1 MMALVMTLSLVPA
14 TVWASDISMGG
25 SGSVGGGQDG
35 NTSGGVYDDGSSIGG
50 IGTGIGGG
58 VYSGVGANSGAV
70 AEVTDYKGNPTKYT
84 TIEAAFGAFQYEGT
98 VKLLQNVTLN
108 DTNDYGIILSGD
120 GTISDAISGKL
131 TLDLNGKT
139 ISQKTG
145 ITRWDNLKSV
155 FYVGR
160 GCTLTIQDS
169 SVAGGGKILQPNGGV
184 AVTCAE
190 GGAVVVESGIIE
202 QTGVNGGI
210 NSNCAIAGLSGTVTI
225 KGGEFRGG
233 QMGVGILSGGMLNVT
248 ATGKPTFHGETYGLQ
263 IYSGGS
269 ATLSG
274 GTYTGGSGG
283 ILRQDGGKVTELLD
297 SGYHYEDSA
306 GNVITPEGS
315 SVPSGTVVVETV
327 GQVDYISADG
337 NAANQIGCKDV
348 TKETTALE
356 SGKWYVVRENVTVSS
371 LAVSGTV
378 NLILC
383 DDATLTVE
391 GVFAVPENATLN
403 VYWQTKGTGK
413 VTAKSISGTAKVSAP
428 AGGMKP
434 LDESSTTIEKCLA
447 HVWEYSEGGDGFHFK
462 TCKLCETRVQENC
475 SVTTWAPDESNLTY
489 HVGRCVCGATPR
501 GTHTYGT
508 KPNDDGLTHTEKCIV
523 CGYMGKTD
531 NHVFDDL
538 KDHEVDGV
546 TCEYYRCSGCSA
558 VKVAEYGGTGY
569 AVLQAAVDAAAKAES
584 GRIELQD
591 YLNESVTITEGNVTI
606 DLNGYRWGKGSGSN
620 AVLTV
625 TGGRVTLENGIMHD
639 STAHVP
645 LVIEGGEVT
654 LEKMD
659 IRGVNT
665 GASKMPAVEVTS
677 ADAKLN
683 LTIGVTLVNG
693 MEVPAGKCL
702 ADYLPKGAA
711 FEKCEVVGTKITPK
725 GEFVSGVYDNNTSTD
740 DMIVVAHEHA
750 FGEGTKCSCGLS
762 CDHSA
767 GMDSATGR
775 CRNCGTLMAEASV
788 TAGSETTYYAS
799 FVDAVNVAKGQYG
812 STVTLLKDVT
822 LAKDVN
828 ISIGEGTFTI
838 DWKGC
843 TLTGETWYDLLV
855 ITNGGG
861 TKADVTLKDSS
872 DNAGGARNH
881 GGAAIGVYASGN
893 VTIQSGIY
901 SPQVQ
906 KTKSSTGKVTI
917 SGGVF
922 ENPLDSGRNGA
933 LYNANGELKDMLASG
948 YTFAYAEDV
957 LLNVYNAHMSDSH
970 ETVYVVAHEHECGED
985 DKCVCGFVCGHET
998 VDDNGE
1004 CTVCQ
1009 KEMAASVEKDGKT
1022 TYYSALEKALEK
1034 ALAAGGGGVVKL
1046 LRDAESVTVS
1056 EKLTLDLNGKSVE
1069 TLTVSGDVTLADL
1082 LPNGYAFKSS
1092 DEWVNDLDGET
1103 SLRDVTMAR
1112 IPITNMGEYP
1122 KTMSMTYGGTGKII
1136 VRGAKATGGTI
1147 TYRLYKVE
1155 NNSLTEVTVEVKKNT
1170 FDLAALKLEAG
1181 TYTFRFS
1188 ATCDGYTQ
1196 MSEDIVVT
1204 VERATISSWHITVPT
1219 AKKNLAYTGVEQALI
1234 TEGSVTAGGTM
1245 QYSLS
1250 KNGTYSATVPTGKD
1264 AGTYTVWYKVAGDK
1278 NHQDTEPDSVEVRIG
1293 QKTLTVT
1300 AENKTVT
1307 YGDEAPAYT
1316 AVYDGFVNGEDESVL
1331 TGTLSFACDYQK
1343 GSPVKAGGYAITP
1356 SSGLRSTNYAI
1367 KYAAG
1372 TLTVEKAAGELTVAE
1387 VAAKTYGDEP
1397 FTLTVDRKGSDGALA
1412 FASSNTKVVTVDG
1425 SGRVTIVGAGE
1436 ATITVEMAAGT
1447 NHTAAGNAAV
1457 TITVNKADATYT
1469 APVAKTG
1476 LVYDKDAAQE
1486 LVTAGRTSDGT
1497 MLYRLGETG
1506 TFGTAIPTAMDAGE
1520 YKVYYK
1526 VVGDSNHKDFEA
1538 VEPITVT
1545 IAQKGVTINTAS
1557 VRNLDKV
1564 YDGQKTTVVNDL
1576 PVTEGYDGALSYAWV
1591 KDDTVIC
1598 DGTGAQYNGPS
1609 DAGSYRLRITAED
1622 TANYAGT
1629 TVEVTFTISAREL
1642 TCVIEAGQ
1650 GKAFGAAEPEY
1661 RYRFENTV
1669 TGETPRITGLARE
1682 TGKTTA
1688 DGIEF
1693 AGTYRFLTGGVTL
1706 ADNYPFMASNYTL
1719 KFAGEAFFTIAQA
1732 EPVCDVPE
1740 EITAI
1745 YGQKLAELELVNPEG
1760 NTPGTWSWQDG
1771 EQPVGDVAGSPRNF
1785 AVIFTPADTH
1795 NYKTVSGKEVSVAVE
1810 KAAYTADV
1818 IMSDYTFGTKVPAPT
1833 VSRNPEGGTVTYYYR
1848 AVNGRGGDAE
1858 WKDITPTTLSSGTY
1872 CMYAVIGETANYEGC
1887 TTAAVEFQVA
1897 QSGRGPMSYA
1907 AYLQRFHN
1915 GAGGT
1920 AEGNNTTVK
1929 SSDTGDAGMALYAVM
1944 AIAALGGMSLLGGKR
1959 KRED

>member
-25 SGSVGGGQDG
+25 NGSIGSGQDG

-58 VYSGVGANSGAV
+58 VYSGVSANSGDV
-70 AEVTDYKGNPTKYT
+70 AKVTDYKGNPTKYT
-84 TIEAAFGAFQYEGT
+84 TIEAAFEAAADLVGPRT
-98 VKLLQNVTLN
+98 VTLLDNVKLSDDNN
-108 DTNDYGIILSGD
+108 SIILAG
-120 GTISDAISGKL
+120 GNI

-139 ISQKTG
+139 ISRKKVDS
-145 ITRWDNLKSV
+145 DNKNRSIFTV
-155 FYVGR
+155 DF
-160 GCTLTIQDS
+160 GCTLTIQNS
-169 SVAGGGKILQPNGGV
+169 SKADGKILQPNGGP
-184 AVTCAE
+184 
-190 GGAVVVESGIIE
+190 AVVCRSTGTVIVVSGTIE
-202 QTGVNGGI
+202 QTGGAGGSTGCAIEYSGGTVEINGGKI
-210 NSNCAIAGLSGTVTI
+210 I
-225 KGGEFRGG
+225 GG
-233 QMGVGILSGGMLNVT
+233 QVGVEVLRGCQLIVT
-248 ATGKPTFHGETYGLQ
+248 GDPTFQGETCGLR

-283 ILRQDGGKVTELLD
+283 ILRQDGGKVTELLKA
-297 SGYHYEDSA
+297 GYHYKDSA

-315 SVPSGTVVVETV
+315 SVPSGTEVVETV
-327 GQVDYISADG
+327 GQVDYIGADG

-348 TKETTALE
+348 TNETTALE

-391 GVFAVPENATLN
+391 GGFTVPEDATLN

-489 HVGRCVCGATPR
+489 HVGMCVCGATPR
-501 GTHTYGT
+501 AVHNYGK
-508 KPNDDGLTHTEKCIV
+508 KPNADGLTHTEKCIV

-531 NHVFDDL
+531 NHAFDDL
-538 KDHEVDGV
+538 RSRGEGEE
-546 TCEYYRCSGCSA
+546 TCWYYCCKGCSA

-606 DLNGYRWGKGSGSN
+606 DLKGYRWGKGSGSN

-693 MEVPAGKCL
+693 MTVPEGKCL

-711 FEKCEVVGTKITPK
+711 FAACEVNGKDVTVKKDAFI
-725 GEFVSGVYDNNTSTD
+725 SGVYDSNTSTD

-750 FGEGTKCSCGLS
+750 FGEGPTCSCGLN

-767 GMDSATGR
+767 GMDSATGT
-775 CRNCGTLMAEASV
+775 CKNCGTLMAEASV
-788 TAGSETTYYAS
+788 TAGSTTTYYAS
-799 FVDAVNVAKGQYG
+799 FVEAVNVAKGQYG
-812 STVTLLKDVT
+812 STVTLLKNVT

-855 ITNGGG
+855 ITDGVG
-861 TKADVTLKDSS
+861 TRADVTLKDSG

-881 GGAAIGVYASGN
+881 GGAAIGVYSKGN
-893 VTIQSGIY
+893 VAIQSGTY

-906 KTKSSTGKVTI
+906 KTQYSYGEVTI

-922 ENPLDSGRNGA
+922 ENPSDGGRNYA
-933 LYNANGELKDMLASG
+933 LYNANGPLKDMLASG

-957 LLNVYNAHMSDSH
+957 LLNVYNAHMSDGH
-970 ETVYVVAHEHECGED
+970 RTVYVVAHEHECGED

-1009 KEMAASVEKDGKT
+1009 KKMAASVVKDGKT
-1022 TYYSALEKALEK
+1022 TYYSTLEK
-1034 ALAAGGGGVVKL
+1034 ALAAGGGGEVTL

-1082 LPNGYAFKSS
+1082 LPKGYAFKSS

-1136 VRGAKATGGTI
+1136 VQGAKATGGTI

-1155 NNSLTEVTVEVKKNT
+1155 NNNLTEVTVGVKKNT
-1170 FDLAALKLEAG
+1170 FDLSQQKLEAG
-1181 TYTFRFS
+1181 MYTFRFS

-1204 VERATISSWHITVPT
+1204 VKKATISSGYITEPT
-1219 AKKNLAYTGVEQALI
+1219 AKENLTYTGVGQALI
-1234 TEGSVTAGGTM
+1234 TEGNVTAGGTM

-1278 NHQDTEPDSVEVRIG
+1278 NHQDTEPVSVKVGIG
-1293 QKTLTVT
+1293 QETLTVT

-1316 AVYDGFVNGEDESVL
+1316 AVYDGFVNGEGESVL

-1343 GSPVKAGGYAITP
+1343 GSPVKVGGYAITP
-1356 SSGLRSTNYAI
+1356 SGLRSTNYAI
-1367 KYAAG
+1367 EYAAG
-1372 TLTVEKAAGELTVAE
+1372 TLTVDKATGELTVAE
-1387 VAAKTYGDEP
+1387 VAAKTYGNEP
-1397 FTLTVDRKGSDGALA
+1397 FTLTVDRKGSDGALT

-1436 ATITVEMAAGT
+1436 ATITVEMAEGT

-1457 TITVNKADATYT
+1457 TITVNKADASYT

-1486 LVTAGRTSDGT
+1486 LVTAGRTNDGT
-1497 MLYRLGETG
+1497 MLYRLGETD
-1506 TFGTAIPTAMDAGE
+1506 TFDTEIPTAMDAGE

-1526 VVGDSNHKDFEA
+1526 LVGDSNHKDFEA

-1545 IAQKGVTINTAS
+1545 IAQKRVTINTAS

-1576 PVTEGYDGALSYAWV
+1576 PVTEGYDGALSYAWI

-1598 DGTGAQYNGPS
+1598 DGASAQYNGPS
-1609 DAGSYRLRITAED
+1609 DAGSYRLCITASN
-1622 TANYAGT
+1622 TANYEGAT
-1629 TVEVTFTISAREL
+1629 EEVTFTISAREL

-1682 TGKTTA
+1682 TGETTA

-1745 YGQKLAELELVNPEG
+1745 YDQKLAELELVNPEG

-1858 WKDITPTTLSSGTY
+1858 WKEITPTTLSSGTY

-1907 AYLQRFHN
+1907 AYLQRFPN

-1920 AEGNNTTVK
+1920 AEGNDTTVK

-1959 KRED
+1959 KHED

>member
-1 MMALVMTLSLVPA
+1 MMAVVMTLSLVPA

-25 SGSVGGGQDG
+25 NGSIGSGQDG
-35 NTSGGVYDDGSSIGG
+35 NTSGGVYDDGSGSG
-50 IGTGIGGG
+50 IGIGGTG
-58 VYSGVGANSGAV
+58 TGGGIYSGVGANSGDV
-70 AEVTDYKGNPTKYT
+70 AEVTDYREDSITYP
-84 TIEAAFGAFQYEGT
+84 TIEAAFEAAAELSGPRT
-98 VKLLQNVTLN
+98 VTLLDNVKLSDDNN
-108 DTNDYGIILSGD
+108 SIILAG
-120 GTISDAISGKL
+120 GNI

-139 ISQKTG
+139 ISREKVDS
-145 ITRWDNLKSV
+145 DNKNRSIFTV
-155 FYVGR
+155 DF

-169 SVAGGGKILQPNGGV
+169 SKAGGKILQPNGGP
-184 AVTCAE
+184 
-190 GGAVVVESGIIE
+190 AVVCSSTGTVIVVSGTIE
-202 QTGVNGGI
+202 QTGGAGGSTGCAIEYSGGTVEINGGKI
-210 NSNCAIAGLSGTVTI
+210 IGGQVGVEVLRGCQLTVT
-225 KGGEFRGG
+225 GD
-233 QMGVGILSGGMLNVT
+233 
-248 ATGKPTFHGETYGLQ
+248 PTFHGETCGLRV
-263 IYSGGS
+263 YSGGS
-269 ATLSG
+269 ASLSG
-274 GTYTGGSGG
+274 GTYTGGSG
-283 ILRQDGGKVTELLD
+283 ILRQDGGKVTELLKA
-297 SGYHYEDSA
+297 GYHYEDGD

-315 SVPSGTVVVETV
+315 SVPSGTEVVETV
-327 GQVDYISADG
+327 GQVDYIGADG
-337 NAANQIGCKDV
+337 NTANQIGCKDV
-348 TKETTALE
+348 TNETTALE

-391 GVFAVPENATLN
+391 GAFTVPTDATLN
-403 VYWQTKGTGK
+403 VYWQTTGDGK
-413 VTAKSISGTAKVSAP
+413 VTAESISNTAKVSAP
-428 AGGMKP
+428 AGGMKT
-434 LDESSTTIEKCLA
+434 LDGSSTTIEKCLA
-447 HVWEYSEGGDGFHFK
+447 HEWEYSEGGDGFHFK
-462 TCKLCETRVQENC
+462 TCKLCKTRVQENC

-489 HVGRCVCGATPR
+489 HVGACVCGAR
-501 GTHTYGT
+501 HQSVHNYG
-508 KPNDDGLTHTEKCIV
+508 KNPNADGLTHTEKCIV
-523 CGYMGKTD
+523 CGYTGKTD

-538 KDHEVDGV
+538 RSRGEGEE
-546 TCEYYRCSGCSA
+546 TCWYYRCKDCLATLVA
-558 VKVAEYGGTGY
+558 VYGKDKYTI
-569 AVLQAAVDAAAKAES
+569 LQKAVDAAAEAGS
-584 GRIELQD
+584 GTVELQD
-591 YLNESVTITEGNVTI
+591 YLNENVTITKGNVTI
-606 DLNGYRWGKGSGSN
+606 DLNGCRWGSGGSGT
-620 AVLTV
+620 VLTV
-625 TGGRVTLENGIMHD
+625 KGGSVTLENGIMHD
-639 STAHVP
+639 SPACAP

-654 LEKMD
+654 LENMD

-665 GASKMPAVEVTS
+665 GADTMPAVEVTS

-693 MEVPAGKCL
+693 MEVPAGKHL

-767 GMDSATGR
+767 GMVSATGR
-775 CRNCGTLMAEASV
+775 CGNCGTLMAEASV
-788 TAGSETTYYAS
+788 TAGSTTTYYDS
-799 FVDAVNVAKGQYG
+799 FAAAVSAAEEQYG

-855 ITNGGG
+855 ITDGWG
-861 TKADVTLKDSS
+861 TRADVTLMNSS

-881 GGAAIGVYASGN
+881 GGATIGVYASGN

-933 LYNANGELKDMLASG
+933 LYNDTGKLKDMLASG

-957 LLNVYNAHMSDSH
+957 LLDVYNAHMSDSH
-970 ETVYVVAHEHECGED
+970 KTVYVVAHEHDCGED
-985 DKCVCGFVCGHET
+985 DTCICGFVCGHET
-998 VDDNGE
+998 VEDGK
-1004 CTVCQ
+1004 CTVCKQ
-1009 KEMAASVEKDGKT
+1009 EMAASVEKNGKT
-1022 TYYSALEKALEK
+1022 TYYSTLEK
-1034 ALAAGGGGVVKL
+1034 ALAAGSGGVVKL

-1136 VRGAKATGGTI
+1136 VQGAKATGGTI

-1155 NNSLTEVTVEVKKNT
+1155 NNSLTEVTVGVKKNT

-1204 VERATISSWHITVPT
+1204 VERATISSGYITEPT
-1219 AKKNLAYTGVEQALI
+1219 AKENLAYTGVEQALI
-1234 TEGSVTAGGTM
+1234 TEGNVTAGGTM

-1316 AVYDGFVNGEDESVL
+1316 AVYDGFVNGEGESVL

-1356 SSGLRSTNYAI
+1356 SGLRSTNYAI

-1372 TLTVEKAAGELTVAE
+1372 TLTVEKATGELTVAE

-1436 ATITVEMAAGT
+1436 ATITVAMAEGT

-1457 TITVNKADATYT
+1457 TITVNKADASYT

-1486 LVTAGRTSDGT
+1486 LVTAGRTNDGT
-1497 MLYRLGETG
+1497 MLYWLGETG
-1506 TFGTAIPTAMDAGE
+1506 TFDTAIPTAMDAGE

-1526 VVGDSNHKDFEA
+1526 LVGDSNHKDFEA

-1545 IAQKGVTINTAS
+1545 IAQKRVTINTAS

-1576 PVTEGYDGALSYAWV
+1576 PVMEGYDGALSYAWI

-1907 AYLQRFHN
+1907 AYLQRFPN

-1920 AEGNNTTVK
+1920 AEGNDTTVK

>member
-25 SGSVGGGQDG
+25 NGSIGSGQDG
-35 NTSGGVYDDGSSIGG
+35 NTSGGVYDDGSGSG
-50 IGTGIGGG
+50 IGIGGTG
-58 VYSGVGANSGAV
+58 TGGGIYSGVGANSGAV
-70 AEVTDYKGNPTKYT
+70 AEVTDYNKETTAYS
-84 TIEAAFGAFQYEGT
+84 TIEEAFKAFKHEGT
-98 VKLLQNVTLN
+98 VKLLQDVTLN

-145 ITRWDNLKSV
+145 ITCWDNLKSV

-169 SVAGGGKILQPNGGV
+169 SVAGGGKILQPNGGI
-184 AVTCAE
+184 AVSCAE

-202 QTGVNGGI
+202 QTGKIEGI
-210 NSNCAIAGLSGTVTI
+210 DNCAIAGLSGTVTI
-225 KGGEFRGG
+225 KGGKFSGS
-233 QMGVGILSGGMLNVT
+233 QMGVGILSGCHLNVSPV
-248 ATGKPTFHGETYGLQ
+248 TGAPTFYGGTCGLQ

-274 GTYTGGSGG
+274 GTYTGRSG
-283 ILRQDGGKVTELLD
+283 ILRKDGGKVTELLG
-297 SGYHYEDSA
+297 SGYHYEDSED
-306 GNVITPEGS
+306 NVITPDGN
-315 SVPSGTVVVETV
+315 SVPSGTKVVETV
-327 GQVDYISADG
+327 GQVDYIGAGG

-371 LAVSGTV
+371 LTVSGTV

-391 GVFAVPENATLN
+391 GAFAVPENATLN

-434 LDESSTTIEKCLA
+434 LDESSTTIEKCFA
-447 HVWEYSEGGDGFHFK
+447 HVWEYTKGDGFHNK
-462 TCKLCETRVQENC
+462 TCKLCKTQVREKC
-475 SVTTWAPDESNLTY
+475 SITAWTLDESDSAY
-489 HVGRCVCGATPR
+489 HVGTCVCGATPR

-508 KPNDDGLTHTEKCIV
+508 KPNDDGLTHTEKCIE
-523 CGYMGKTD
+523 CGYMGETD

-538 KDHEVDGV
+538 RSRGEGEE
-546 TCEYYRCSGCSA
+546 TCWYYCCKGCSA

-569 AVLQAAVDAAAKAES
+569 AVLQAAVNAAAKAES
-584 GRIELQD
+584 GRVELQD
-591 YLNESVTITEGNVTI
+591 YLNESVTITEGDVTI
-606 DLNGYRWGKGSGSN
+606 DLKGYRWGKGSGSN

-948 YTFAYAEDV
+948 YTFAYDEKGSE
-957 LLNVYNAHMSDSH
+957 LLDVYNAHMSDSH
-970 ETVYVVAHEHECGED
+970 KTVYVVAHKHECDED

-998 VDDNGE
+998 VEDGK
-1004 CTVCQ
+1004 CTVCKQ
-1009 KEMAASVEKDGKT
+1009 KMAASVEKNGKT
-1022 TYYSALEKALEK
+1022 TYYSTLEK
-1034 ALAAGGGGVVKL
+1034 ALAAGSGGVVKL
-1046 LRDAESVTVS
+1046 LRDAKSVTVS

-1136 VRGAKATGGTI
+1136 VQGVKATGGTI

-1155 NNSLTEVTVEVKKNT
+1155 NNSLTEVTVGVKKNT

-1204 VERATISSWHITVPT
+1204 VKKATISSWYITEPT
-1219 AKKNLAYTGVEQALI
+1219 AKENLTYTGVEQALI
-1234 TEGSVTAGGTM
+1234 TEGNVTAGGTM

-1278 NHQDTEPDSVEVRIG
+1278 NHQDTEPVSVKVGIG
-1293 QKTLTVT
+1293 QETLTVT
-1300 AENKTVT
+1300 AENKRVT

-1316 AVYDGFVNGEDESVL
+1316 AVYDGFVNGEGESVL

-1343 GSPVKAGGYAITP
+1343 GSPVKVGGYAITP
-1356 SSGLRSTNYAI
+1356 SGLSSTNYAI
-1367 KYAAG
+1367 EYAAG
-1372 TLTVEKAAGELTVAE
+1372 TLTVDKATGELTVAE

-1397 FTLTVDRKGSDGALA
+1397 FTLTVDQKGSDGALA
-1412 FASSNTKVVTVDG
+1412 FASSNTKVVMVDG

-1436 ATITVEMAAGT
+1436 ATITVAMAAGT

-1457 TITVNKADATYT
+1457 TITVNKAEAGYT
-1469 APVAKTG
+1469 APVARTG

-1497 MLYRLGETG
+1497 MLYRLGETD

-1545 IAQKGVTINTAS
+1545 IAQKKVTINTAP
-1557 VRNLDKV
+1557 VCNLDKV

-1576 PVTEGYDGALSYAWV
+1576 PVMEGYDGALSYAWV

-1609 DAGSYRLRITAED
+1609 DAGSYCLHITASN

-1629 TVEVTFTISAREL
+1629 TEKVTFTISAREL

-1650 GKAFGAAEPEY
+1650 GKVFGAAEPEY
-1661 RYRFENTV
+1661 RYRFKNTV

-1682 TGKTTA
+1682 TGETTA

-1693 AGTYRFLTGGVTL
+1693 AGTYRFLTDGVTL

-1719 KFAGEAFFTIAQA
+1719 KFAGEASFTIAQA
-1732 EPVCDVPE
+1732 EPACDVPE

-1745 YGQKLAELELVNPEG
+1745 YGQKLAEQELVNPEG

-1907 AYLQRFHN
+1907 AYLQRFPN

-1920 AEGNNTTVK
+1920 AEGNDTTVK